1 MWLELA
7 FRCSYIS
14 RDEKQELD
22 SIHDGILAQLVHMID
37 HKHHS
42 TIRTKRKKL

>member
-14 RDEKQELD
+14 QDEMRELD
-22 SIHDGILAQLVHMID
+22 CIYDGILAQLVHMID
-37 HKHHS
+37 HKQQW
-42 TIRTKRKKL
+42 TIRSQREKR